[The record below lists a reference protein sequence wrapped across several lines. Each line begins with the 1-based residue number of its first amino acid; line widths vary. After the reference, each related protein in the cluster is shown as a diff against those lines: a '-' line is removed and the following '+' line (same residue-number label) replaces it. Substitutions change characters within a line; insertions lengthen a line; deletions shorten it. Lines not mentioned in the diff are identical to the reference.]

1 LSRNYI
7 PIKNRTVKKTAFNR
21 LSFLVNALT
30 VLCRLA
36 SAGGADVYA
45 STTILAF
52 SRIDNIL
59 AFASRNGAFGTF
71 SFTSTAAD
79 AITGDD
85 VGHDIYPFMS
95 SLEIIS
101 AKDSTATLHRQ

>member
-1 LSRNYI
+1 
-7 PIKNRTVKKTAFNR
+7 
-21 LSFLVNALT
+21 LT
-30 VLCRLA
+30 LLCRLA

-45 STTILAF
+45 SAAILAF

-59 AFASRNGAFGTF
+59 AFAGSNGAFGAF
-71 SFTSTAAD
+71 GFTSTAAD
-79 AITGDD
+79 AISGDD

-101 AKDSTATLHRQ
+101 AKDSTAILQRQ